1 MFGIIKPSRPGTFFV
16 GINYWPNFPNIYR
29 IFWCST
35 SSWPVLVIY
44 VFLGSCLLH
53 DISIYWQYFAPGI
66 LFYISIAYSFI
77 LFWFLNIF
85 RLLCSILPN
94 IYAFYGCFKEQILYF
109 IDLLHCILK
118 FPLDFHSYLL
128 KCIRLN
134 HTKLL

>member
-77 LFWFLNIF
+77 HFWFLNIF

-94 IYAFYGCFKEQILYF
+94 IYAFYGCFQRTDFILYWSSA
-109 IDLLHCILK
+109 LHFKISSG
-118 FPLDFHSYLL
+118 FPFLSFKMH
-128 KCIRLN
+128 
-134 HTKLL
+134 